1 MAKHVIVKRRRKIRW
16 SGALGTLFTLAV
28 VFAFVSQI
36 TFKTTNQ
43 SIANEIEKVKRE
55 TATLKSQNDV
65 LKSDVNE
72 LRNRNRIVTIAEQ
85 AGLESRNNT
94 VVIKGE

>member
-28 VFAFVSQI
+28 VLAFASQI
-36 TFKTTNQ
+36 IVKTTNQ

-55 TATLKSQNDV
+55 TATLKSENDV